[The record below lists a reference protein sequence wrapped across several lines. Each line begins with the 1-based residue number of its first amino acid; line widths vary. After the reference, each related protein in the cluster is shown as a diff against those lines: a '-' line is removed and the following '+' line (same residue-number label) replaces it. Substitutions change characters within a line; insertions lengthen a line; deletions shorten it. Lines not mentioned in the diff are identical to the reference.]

1 MTSKIIFVP
10 IKFGKPKKEDIYEV
24 SRRIVNRNGEFVV
37 KDIVWLRDG
46 KWVSMSGEP
55 IPDDQVKAWE
65 RKVEDVRKET
75 KKRSNHNA
83 TI

>member
-10 IKFGKPKKEDIYEV
+10 TKFGKPKKEDIYEV

-46 KWVSMSGEP
+46 K
-55 IPDDQVKAWE
+55 
-65 RKVEDVRKET
+65 
-75 KKRSNHNA
+75 
-83 TI
+83 